1 MRGTKGVDLDGQ
13 GGKEEVRGAEGKKIL
28 ISIYPVKQ
36 KTTFSKGKKVISELG
51 SLENS
56 SNGYTLTH
64 RHWNWRV

>member
-1 MRGTKGVDLDGQ
+1 MGREGRRKL
-13 GGKEEVRGAEGKKIL
+13 EEQREKIL
-28 ISIYPVKQ
+28 ISIYPVKE

-64 RHWNWRV
+64 RHWNWCV